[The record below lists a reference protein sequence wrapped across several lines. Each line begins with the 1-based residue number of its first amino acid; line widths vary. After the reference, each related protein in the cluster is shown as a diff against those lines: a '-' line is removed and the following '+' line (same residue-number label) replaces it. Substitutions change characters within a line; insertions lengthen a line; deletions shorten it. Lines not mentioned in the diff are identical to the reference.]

1 MRELPAGGGVLV
13 PDDAE
18 VGEGLEL
25 GDEFLARQGVE
36 RGLGEVGHGPEA
48 NGRFVGAC
56 SGSAQ
61 EAEKLVGC
69 QASLTDDPSEGSD
82 RKVFSLRDD
91 DQAWRIT
98 SDYHRSVASFAPAR
112 GIIESGLSK
121 RGDDLSC

>member
-1 MRELPAGGGVLV
+1 MGEGPAGVGVGV
-13 PDDAE
+13 TDDAE

-25 GDEFLARQGVE
+25 GDQLVVRQGVE
-36 RGLGEVGHGPEA
+36 RGLGEVGHGLHA
-48 NGRFVGAC
+48 NGRFVGAR

-69 QASLTDDPSEGSD
+69 QASLTNDPSEGSD

-98 SDYHRSVASFAPAR
+98 SDDHRSVASFAPPR
-112 GIIESGLSK
+112 RIFKSSLSK
-121 RGDDLSC
+121 RGNNLSC